1 MAVITV
7 IIYKRESSKRV
18 PDIYSDAPKLKTQ
31 FKK

>member
-7 IIYKRESSKRV
+7 IIYEKENSKRV
-18 PDIYSDAPKLKTQ
+18 PDTYSDAPKLKTQ